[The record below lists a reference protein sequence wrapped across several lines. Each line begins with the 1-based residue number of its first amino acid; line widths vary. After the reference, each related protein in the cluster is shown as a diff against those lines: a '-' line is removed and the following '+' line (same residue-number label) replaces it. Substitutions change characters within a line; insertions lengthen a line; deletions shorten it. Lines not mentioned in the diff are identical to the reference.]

1 MWEKIGDI
9 LIYIFLGILQGIS
22 EVLPISS
29 SGHLALAQSVLNVNA
44 DNEALFAIFLHFASL
59 LALLIFFRKLIWQM
73 IVGSYLYIFKKDQTK
88 KDDFMLVVYV
98 IVASIPVGIV
108 GVLFEEEINSIF
120 SNLLYIGI
128 FFLITALI
136 LYLISFLKAEGN
148 DKITFKSAIIV
159 GLFQLLGIFPGIS
172 RSGITMSGGKVAK
185 LSNDKAKQF
194 AFLLFIPVAFGSFVF
209 SLGDFA
215 AISQAGGSTIILYII
230 SMIFTFIF
238 TYLALEFI
246 FKKFSIKHYKYFA
259 IYMVFIGVLTISYYV
274 IFVK

>member
-44 DNEALFAIFLHFASL
+44 DNESLFAIFLHFASL

-194 AFLLFIPVAFGSFVF
+194 AFLLFIPVAFGSFIF

-215 AISQAGGSTIILYII
+215 TISQAGGSTIILYII

-246 FKKFSIKHYKYFA
+246 FKKFSIK
-259 IYMVFIGVLTISYYV
+259 S
-274 IFVK
+274 